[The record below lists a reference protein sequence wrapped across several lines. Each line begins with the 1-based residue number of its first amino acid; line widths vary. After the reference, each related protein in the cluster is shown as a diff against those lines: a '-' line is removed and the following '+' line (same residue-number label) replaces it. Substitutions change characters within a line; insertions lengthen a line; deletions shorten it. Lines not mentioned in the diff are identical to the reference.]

1 LLFLVTYPEDSSMRA
16 SKRDRLS
23 SELAGVEQRFTKWRR
38 TRKLGTRIPERLWAS
53 AVKLTATYGLHPTAS
68 TLRLD
73 YYSLKKRVE
82 RASADYSGRPAQSMQ
97 SFVELAAPHASELR
111 EWVIDLE
118 NDAGARMRIHV
129 KGGEALD
136 VVALGRSFWRDE

>member
-1 LLFLVTYPEDSSMRA
+1 MLA
-16 SKRDRLS
+16 SKRVRFLLD
-23 SELAGVEQRFTKWRR
+23 LAGVEQRFTKWRR

-53 AVKLTATYGLHPTAS
+53 AVKLAATYGLHPTAS

-82 RASADYSGRPAQSMQ
+82 RAATAHSGRHAESMP
-97 SFVELAAPHASELR
+97 SFIELAAPGASELR

-118 NDAGARMRIHV
+118 NDAGARMRIQV

>member
-16 SKRDRLS
+16 SKKVQLPSDV
-23 SELAGVEQRFTKWRR
+23 AGVEQRFTKWRG

-53 AVKLTATYGLHPTAS
+53 AVKLAVTHGLHPTAS

-73 YYSLKKRVE
+73 YYSLKQRVE
-82 RASADYSGRPAQSMQ
+82 RAAVAHSARDAERMP
-97 SFVELAAPHASELR
+97 SFVELATPCASELR

-118 NDAGARMRIHV
+118 NNAGARMRIHV
-129 KGGEALD
+129 KGGGALD
-136 VVALGRSFWRDE
+136 VVALGRSFWRHE